1 MLGMVVA
8 TKMLNPFIPSR
19 ILSQSPKNLANGS
32 TAALTEVVVI
42 PSKSNL
48 TEVVVDGNDGNF
60 STQVV
65 ANNQFVR
72 PGNPQPA
79 SLKY

>member
-8 TKMLNPFIPSR
+8 AKMLNPFIPSR
-19 ILSQSPKNLANGS
+19 ILSHSQGNSANCS
-32 TAALTEVVVI
+32 IRALTEVVVI

-48 TEVVVDGNDGNF
+48 TEVVVDGNNGNV